1 VNLTPTQEA
10 TIRAIVNLFE
20 TGEVLGDYGSVT
32 VIPGDTGHL
41 TFGRSQTTLATGNL
55 HALIAQY
62 CANVG
67 ARFGPRLAPWLP
79 RLQARDETLDRE
91 TVLHNVLRAT
101 SDDHVMRETQDQFF
115 EQKYFEPA
123 LKAAERFGVTQP
135 LGVAVVYDSK
145 VHGSWERIRDKVPG
159 TPATRGEQPWI
170 RDYVAARRDWLATSK
185 RADLRATVYRMDALG
200 RLIEQGMWSLELPL
214 VVRGAEISAPTLAA
228 TPRRSYDGP
237 APGTR
242 ALSVQPGM
250 PLMRGLDARLVQL
263 GLSDCGHDV
272 LADGVFGRRSGEA
285 IAEQQRRRNLPPTG
299 VADAALIM
307 DLVAD
312 VTRPQ
317 GPA

>member
-1 VNLTPTQEA
+1 VSLTATQEA

-79 RLQARDETLDRE
+79 RLQALDETLDRE

-101 SDDHVMRETQDQFF
+101 ADDPVMRETQNEFF
-115 EQKYFEPA
+115 EQKYFDPA
-123 LKAAERFGVTQP
+123 LKTADRFGITQP

-145 VHGSWERIRDKVPG
+145 VHGSWERIRDNVPG
-159 TPATRGEQPWI
+159 TPTTRGEQPWI
-170 RDYVAARRDWLATSK
+170 RDYVAARRDWLANSK

-200 RLIEQGMWSLELPL
+200 RLIEQDMWSLELPL
-214 VVRGAEISAPTLAA
+214 VVRGAEISSPTLAA

-237 APGTR
+237 ALGTR
-242 ALSVQPGM
+242 ALGVQPGL

-263 GLSDCGHDV
+263 GLSDRGFDV

-285 IAEQQRRRNLPPTG
+285 VAEHQRRRNLPPTG
-299 VADAALIM
+299 IADPALIM

-317 GPA
+317 GPV